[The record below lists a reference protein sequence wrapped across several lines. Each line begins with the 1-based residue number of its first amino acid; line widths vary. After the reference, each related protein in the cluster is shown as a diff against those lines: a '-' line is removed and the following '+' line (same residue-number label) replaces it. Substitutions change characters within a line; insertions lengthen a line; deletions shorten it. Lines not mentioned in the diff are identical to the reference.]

1 MPKKTSS
8 SRADMEAIF
17 GAALVQPNA
26 TSQGTGQVKAETKAA
41 QSLGLEVLV
50 SASTS
55 PGLRTWRAQGKDGK
69 PVALVTLA
77 ETVTPQERERVARN
91 LVALHAAG
99 AAQLPGV
106 LPVHQMTDEH
116 DAFVTDLWTTGTAKD
131 LSALRWP
138 FRKRL
143 DFVAAVTRAVAKLH
157 AAGLAH
163 GCLCPD
169 NILLDDDLRPV
180 LSEAG
185 LVDVRAL
192 IARRDVLVYE
202 AFAAPELKAGAEPTP
217 AGDLYSLGRLLLAL
231 TDGDEKVPPSVT
243 AIAQRCLA
251 QPQARYASADELVAA
266 LEGAAGT
273 LPLVEEVRAPEPRK
287 APPPTKAGAASTAE
301 RKERPAAAPE
311 RPDRATSP
319 QDASWEMPEPPA
331 WLGIVGI
338 AMVVGALVTGALMG
352 SGSESVRTLLA
363 IALPLGAALATTLAP
378 PLPRGRVAAR
388 LALALGLAA
397 LAAVFSPLPFAYRV
411 AAQAHL
417 KGSDDMKRKAV
428 AEILLLG
435 GDFRGLSLVGVNL
448 EHVDL
453 TGANLRGVDLTGA
466 DMRGARLVA
475 ANLEDAKLDGTALAG
490 ADLTFTDLQL
500 ATFNFAL
507 CDEMTLFPPGFTCE
521 SGHIGRRAS
530 APAP

>member
-1 MPKKTSS
+1 MAKKTSS
-8 SRADMEAIF
+8 SRAAMEAIF
-17 GAALVQPNA
+17 GSALVQPNA

-41 QSLGLEVLV
+41 QSLGVEVLG
-50 SASTS
+50 SATTS
-55 PGLRTWRAQGKDGK
+55 PGLRTWRAKGKDGK

-77 ETVTPQERERVARN
+77 ETFTPQERERASRN

-99 AAQLPGV
+99 AAQLLPGV
-106 LPVHQMTDEH
+106 LPVQQMTEEH
-116 DAFVTDLWTTGTAKD
+116 DAFLTDLWTTGTAKD

-143 DFVAAVTRAVAKLH
+143 DFVAAVTRAIAKLH

-169 NILLDDDLRPV
+169 NVLLDDDLRPV

-192 IARRDVLVYE
+192 IARRDVLIYE

-217 AGDLYSLGRLLLAL
+217 AGDLYSLGRLLLEL

-266 LEGAAGT
+266 LEAAAGA
-273 LPLVEEVRAPEPRK
+273 LPLVEEVRGPEPRK
-287 APPPTKAGAASTAE
+287 APPASKAATAE
-301 RKERPAAAPE
+301 RKERHVAAPE
-311 RPDRATSP
+311 RPDRATTSP
-319 QDASWEMPEPPA
+319 EDAPWEMPEPPA
-331 WLGIVGI
+331 WLGVAGI
-338 AMVVGALVTGALMG
+338 AMVIGALVTGALVG
-352 SGSESVRTLLA
+352 SGSDGVRAMLA

-378 PLPRGRVAAR
+378 PLPRRRVAAR
-388 LALALGLAA
+388 LTLALAFGA

-417 KGSDDMKRKAV
+417 KGSDEMKRKAV

-435 GDFRGLSLVGVNL
+435 GDFRGLSLVGINL

-453 TGANLRGVDLTGA
+453 TGANLRGVDMTGA
-466 DMRGARLVA
+466 DLRGAKLVA
-475 ANLEDAKLDGTALAG
+475 ANLEDAKLDGAALAG

-507 CDEMTLFPPGFTCE
+507 CDEMTVFPPGFRCE
-521 SGHIGRRAS
+521 TGHIGRSAG

>member
-1 MPKKTSS
+1 MAKKTSS
-8 SRADMEAIF
+8 SRAAMEAIF
-17 GAALVQPNA
+17 GHALVQPKA
-26 TSQGTGQVKAETKAA
+26 TTSSEVKAETKAA
-41 QSLGLEVLV
+41 QSLGVEVLG

-77 ETVTPQERERVARN
+77 ETVTPQERERVALN

-99 AAQLPGV
+99 AAQLAGV
-106 LPVHQMTDEH
+106 LPVYQMTDEH

-217 AGDLYSLGRLLLAL
+217 AADLYSLGRLLLAL
-231 TDGDEKVPPSVT
+231 TGGDEKVPPSVT

-251 QPQARYASADELVAA
+251 QPLARYASADELVAA
-266 LEGAAGT
+266 LEAAAGA

-287 APPPTKAGAASTAE
+287 APPAAMGGAAE

-311 RPDRATSP
+311 RPDRATPSP
-319 QDASWEMPEPPA
+319 QGASWEMPEPPA
-331 WLGIVGI
+331 WLGIAGI
-338 AMVVGALVTGALMG
+338 VMVVGALVTGALVG

-363 IALPLGAALATTLAP
+363 IALPLGSALATTLAP

-388 LALALGLAA
+388 LALAIGLAA
-397 LAAVFSPLPFAYRV
+397 LAAVWSPLPFAYRV

-417 KGSDDMKRKAV
+417 KGSDEMKRKAV

-435 GDFRGLSLVGVNL
+435 GDFRGFSLVGVNL

-453 TGANLRGVDLTGA
+453 TGANLRGVDMTGA
-466 DMRGARLVA
+466 DMRGAKLVA

-507 CDEMTLFPPGFTCE
+507 CDEMTVFPPGFVCE